1 MIDRL
6 AQGARMPDS
15 QEKVCVLCGQSCAGQ
30 ARIKN
35 AQGQYAHQACAQ
47 AQQAKATKP
56 SAPAKADL
64 GQDDDDL
71 MGALLDDLP
80 APAAE
85 PVGASGARVGCPGCG
100 SALVPG
106 QVICMTCGFNTQ
118 SGKAGKTRVVVPK
131 AGKPA
136 GESGLAGKAGEFAKA
151 GTTFLLGSLLGG
163 ALGGAIGAAVWA
175 VIVVVTHYEIGIIAV
190 GVGVACG
197 MGTAIGSRGQTGM
210 MTGLIAV
217 VFTIVSI
224 CAGKFFAVSYIVNS
238 MTGGDPTANFEHM
251 TEEDLAAH
259 MHISFADLIVEERL
273 EAGEVAE
280 DQVREYEELLE
291 SGIYPDDYPPEII
304 SAAEARWSEMNEEE
318 RAAAIEVEKARIAV
332 IRAAMSV
339 GWFIGSFGLFDLLW
353 FFLAIGAGWKLG
365 SGSED

>member
-1 MIDRL
+1 
-6 AQGARMPDS
+6 MPDGS
-15 QEKVCVLCGQSCAGQ
+15 EKVCVLCGQSCAGQ

-47 AQQAKATKP
+47 AQQAKAAKP
-56 SAPAKADL
+56 SAPAKVDL

-80 APAAE
+80 APEAEAA
-85 PVGASGARVGCPGCG
+85 GAGGARVGCPGCG

-118 SGKAGKTRVVVPK
+118 SGKAGKTRVVNPK
-131 AGKPA
+131 QAKPA

-217 VFTIVSI
+217 LFTIISI

-238 MTGGDPTANFEHM
+238 MTGGDPTTIFEHM
-251 TEEDLAAH
+251 TEEDLASH
-259 MHISFADLIVEERL
+259 MHASFADLIIEERL
-273 EAGEVAE
+273 SAGEVP
-280 DQVREYEELLE
+280 DDRVTEYEQLLDF
-291 SGIYPDDYPPEII
+291 GMYPDEYPSEII
-304 SAAEARWSEMNEEE
+304 SAAEARWSGMNEEE
-318 RAAAIEVEKARIAV
+318 RAAAIEVEKAWIAENAAV
-332 IRAAMSV
+332 FRAAMNV
-339 GWFIGSFGLFDLLW
+339 GGFIGSFGLFDLLW

-365 SGSED
+365 SGGED

>member
-1 MIDRL
+1 
-6 AQGARMPDS
+6 MPES
-15 QEKVCVLCGQSCAGQ
+15 LEKVCVLCGQSCAGQ

-47 AQQAKATKP
+47 AQQAKAAA
-56 SAPAKADL
+56 SGAPARVDL
-64 GQDDDDL
+64 GRDDDDL
-71 MGALLDDLP
+71 MGALLEDLP
-80 APAAE
+80 TPAVAAAGAE
-85 PVGASGARVGCPGCG
+85 GGVRAGCPGCG

-118 SGKAGKTRVVVPK
+118 SGKAGKTRVVAPK
-131 AGKPA
+131 PGKPA
-136 GESGLAGKAGEFAKA
+136 AESGLAGKAGDLAKA

-175 VIVVVTHYEIGIIAV
+175 VIVVVTNYEIGIIAV

-224 CAGKFFAVSYIVNS
+224 CAGKFFAVSYMVNS
-238 MTGGDPTANFEHM
+238 ITGGDPTAIFEHM

-259 MHISFADLIVEERL
+259 MHASLADQIIDERL
-273 EAGEVAE
+273 AAGEVPEERVA
-280 DQVREYEELLE
+280 EYEELLDL
-291 SGIYPDDYPPEII
+291 GMYPDEYPPEII
-304 SAAEARWSEMNEEE
+304 QASEDRWSGMNEEE
-318 RAAAIEVEKARIAV
+318 RAAAIEVEKAWIAENAAV
-332 IRAAMSV
+332 FRAAMNV
-339 GWFIGSFGLFDLLW
+339 GGFIASFGLFDLLW

-365 SGSED
+365 SGNDD

>member
-1 MIDRL
+1 
-6 AQGARMPDS
+6 MPDGS
-15 QEKVCVLCGQSCAGQ
+15 EKVCVLCGQSCAGQ

-47 AQQAKATKP
+47 AQQAKAAKP
-56 SAPAKADL
+56 SAPAKVDL

-80 APAAE
+80 APEAEAASA
-85 PVGASGARVGCPGCG
+85 GGARVGCPGCG

-118 SGKAGKTRVVVPK
+118 SGKAGKTRVVNPK
-131 AGKPA
+131 QAKPA

-163 ALGGAIGAAVWA
+163 VLGGAIGAAVWA

-217 VFTIVSI
+217 LFTIISI

-238 MTGGDPTANFEHM
+238 MTGGDPTTIFEHM
-251 TEEDLAAH
+251 TEEDLAMY
-259 MHISFADLIVEERL
+259 MHHSFAKSLIQEDLDGGDISQ
-273 EAGEVAE
+273 AQA
-280 DQVREYEELLE
+280 DEYQELLE
-291 SGIYPDDYPPEII
+291 YGMYPDDFPPAIVS
-304 SAAEARWSEMNEEE
+304 SAEVQWSEMNEEE
-318 RAAAIEVEKARIAV
+318 RTAAIQQEKDWIALNANEVS
-332 IRAAMSV
+332 AALTAGV
-339 GWFIGSFGLFDLLW
+339 FIGSFGLFDLLW

-365 SGSED
+365 SGGED

>member
-1 MIDRL
+1 M
-6 AQGARMPDS
+6 AES
-15 QEKVCVLCGQSCAGQ
+15 SEKVCVLCGQSCAGQ

-47 AQQAKATKP
+47 AKAAKP
-56 SAPAKADL
+56 SAPAKVDP

-80 APAAE
+80 APAGPSAVAE
-85 PVGASGARVGCPGCG
+85 GGVRAGCPGCG

-106 QVICMTCGFNTQ
+106 QVICMSCGFNTQ
-118 SGKAGKTRVVVPK
+118 SGKAGKTRVVAPK
-131 AGKPA
+131 PGKPA
-136 GESGLAGKAGEFAKA
+136 TEPGLAGKAGEFAKA

-238 MTGGDPTANFEHM
+238 MTGGDPTAIFEEM
-251 TEEDLAAH
+251 TEEDLAMY
-259 MHISFADLIVEERL
+259 MHRSLGKSMIEEDLDGGDISQTQAD
-273 EAGEVAE
+273 
-280 DQVREYEELLE
+280 EYQELLE
-291 SGIYPDDYPPEII
+291 YGMYPDDFPPEIV
-304 SAAEARWSEMNEEE
+304 SAAEVQWSEMNEEE

-332 IRAAMSV
+332 IRAAMNV

-365 SGSED
+365 SGGED

>member
-1 MIDRL
+1 
-6 AQGARMPDS
+6 MPDG

-106 QVICMTCGFNTQ
+106 QVICMSCGFNTQ

-238 MTGGDPTANFEHM
+238 MTGGDPAAMFEQM
-251 TEEDLAAH
+251 TEEQLAMYMHRSLGKSMIEEDLDGGD
-259 MHISFADLIVEERL
+259 ISQAQAD
-273 EAGEVAE
+273 
-280 DQVREYEELLE
+280 EYHELLDY
-291 SGIYPDDYPPEII
+291 GIYPDDFPPEIV
-304 SAAEARWSEMNEEE
+304 SAAEIQWGEMNEEE
-318 RAAAIEVEKARIAV
+318 QAAAIQQEKDWVADNADEVSASLTAGMF
-332 IRAAMSV
+332 IR
-339 GWFIGSFGLFDLLW
+339 SFGLFDLLW

-365 SGSED
+365 SGGED